1 MDEQTNMLEGFIA
14 GFLVGLFI
22 LWRLADL
29 VAALQSRRIPLEIN
43 PTAVAQSICDSR
55 PEAQEKSCS

>member
-1 MDEQTNMLEGFIA
+1 MFVNI
-14 GFLVGLFI
+14 GLDGSPKEI
-22 LWRLADL
+22 ADL
-29 VAALQSRRIPLEIN
+29 VAALQSRRIPLEMN